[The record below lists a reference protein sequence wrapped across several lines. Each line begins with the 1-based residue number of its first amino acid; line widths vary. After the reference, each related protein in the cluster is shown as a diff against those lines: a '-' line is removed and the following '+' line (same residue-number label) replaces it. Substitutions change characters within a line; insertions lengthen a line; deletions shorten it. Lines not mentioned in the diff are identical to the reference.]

1 VKNNENAR
9 KTMRMQEVKMSK
21 VVAMWVNVNYGGL
34 HEVRDDATLSYGKL
48 CSATVS

>member
-9 KTMRMQEVKMSK
+9 KNNKNARSKMSK
-21 VVAMWVNVNYGGL
+21 VVAMWGNVNYGGL

-48 CSATVS
+48 W